1 MNVRSKSSDLAVAVH
16 RYACFIYTQVHF
28 FWGH

>member
-1 MNVRSKSSDLAVAVH
+1 MNDRRKSDELVVAVH
-16 RYACFIYTQVHF
+16 RYATFIYTQVHF

>member
-1 MNVRSKSSDLAVAVH
+1 MNVTPKSNDLIAAVH
-16 RYACFIYTQVHF
+16 RYTSFIYTQVHF

>member
-1 MNVRSKSSDLAVAVH
+1 MNVTRTSKDLVVAVH
-16 RYACFIYTQVHF
+16 RYSSFIYTQVHF